1 MAYAGDYGG
10 APKNAVEVAP
20 PRGHD
25 AYYAGDA
32 RGARSGGAV
41 PVAPVI
47 MAPPEGMIT
56 VDRGDGS
63 EPPAPTCKDPVWA
76 ALLALNVVVQ
86 AILAVVYGIPVLNS
100 AGTDEVV
107 TSDEGSGKGLSTRT
121 LGIVFVICVGLGA
134 VASVLFL
141 LCLVRCAERLV
152 RVTVFASIGLNV
164 LLAIVSVFLSPFLAL
179 IWIIF
184 AVLGVCFWCSVRN
197 RIAFAAAHLEI
208 AGTAV
213 RKHSLT
219 ICWAYASLAM
229 GAIYCI
235 VWAVAVVG
243 VSSKLVEQR
252 AVRDEASALEAVA
265 YVLELLAFFWGVN
278 FVRFSLHVVVSG
290 TVGTWWAVAEPKDPT
305 VGSIR
310 RAFTTSCGS
319 VAFAALLIAIIQ
331 TIRQMLR
338 EAQRSAM
345 RNGGAAAACCLGIVH
360 CLIQIIE
367 NLARYIS
374 EYALVR
380 VALFGEDFITAGRAT
395 FAMFRERGWTA
406 VINDVIIS
414 RTLTLAML
422 LFGALTGVVGAGAAY
437 FFIPGVGQ
445 DIKGAVAL
453 LAGLGG
459 FILGMAC
466 CSIVSMVI
474 ESGVITAFV
483 AFGEQ
488 PEGLHVNHPVLFQKM
503 LEAWAEFYPDAVV
516 AAGYDRRYGVDAVG
530 HHARDEP

>member
-1 MAYAGDYGG
+1 MRHR
-10 APKNAVEVAP
+10 P
-20 PRGHD
+20 PCRFK
-25 AYYAGDA
+25 
-32 RGARSGGAV
+32 V
-41 PVAPVI
+41 
-47 MAPPEGMIT
+47 
-56 VDRGDGS
+56 
-63 EPPAPTCKDPVWA
+63 
-76 ALLALNVVVQ
+76 
-86 AILAVVYGIPVLNS
+86 
-100 AGTDEVV
+100 
-107 TSDEGSGKGLSTRT
+107 
-121 LGIVFVICVGLGA
+121 
-134 VASVLFL
+134 
-141 LCLVRCAERLV
+141 CA
-152 RVTVFASIGLNV
+152 
-164 LLAIVSVFLSPFLAL
+164 PFLASRS
-179 IWIIF
+179 F